1 MGETFLDPLSIRFSQ
16 DTISEH
22 FKDDPELSIFET
34 FEKITAGMQKR
45 EVPMMHV
52 VRRRDGQLVTLDNRR
67 LAVYK
72 MARRAGACGNVKVML
87 VPMEKVKNELR
98 HKSDSKVDGLS
109 VKVRGTDRIIHADGS
124 VTRGPALSDGQ
135 RQHRADTGGHWS
147 PEQLAVISQ
156 GIVDFEVVVKAVLG
170 ASAKLM
176 KAGSFMKGTDIAGE
190 SDIDVMVFGCDPISE
205 HKWNSIVSGIR
216 QRGYTIDG
224 VNPRCI
230 HVKIERAGNCLVTI
244 EFDVVAH
251 HRQGFPPN
259 KEPQNLFRDNRVAAR
274 AVRNIK
280 LDFKES
286 GEKGFSGND
295 IEQAV
300 LDVQQKCS
308 PGLGMLIDAAKAEL
322 KSGRLRARKRP
333 ATAARENNA
342 AESTTDWTKSIGE
355 GKFRKVFKG
364 EYTIGP
370 RTGQA
375 QVLKVFKDGTEA
387 FEDSFFA
394 HDVALCE
401 KSIEIADAF
410 NKIKKFGSMVQVCKA
425 EIWVRKKTKQRLLSE
440 PFLSN
445 FQNFNSNSGWQA
457 AGEWSN
463 ALQSLSHFSY
473 HHSQGDLV
481 LCDLQGAIEDDCVV
495 LTDPVLNSKD
505 KRFGPTDLDQKGI
518 ENFFHHHTCSKWCDP
533 AWSKPRTTNKH
544 FVPQAGTTMMLN

>member
-22 FKDDPELSIFET
+22 FKDDPEMSICDT

-52 VRRRDGQLVTLDNRR
+52 VRRMDGQLVTLDNRR

-72 MARRAGACGNVKVML
+72 MARRAGGCGNVKLKL
-87 VPMEKVKNELR
+87 VPMEQVKNELR

-109 VKVRGTDRIIHADGS
+109 VKVRGTDRIIHAGGS

-135 RQHRADTGGHWS
+135 LQHRADTGGHWS
-147 PEQLAVISQ
+147 QEQLAVISK
-156 GIVDFEVVVKAVLG
+156 GIVDFEAVVKSVLG

-190 SDIDVMVFGCDPISE
+190 SDIDVMVFGCGASPISE
-205 HKWNSIVSGIR
+205 YQWNSIVSGIK

-230 HVKIERAGNCLVTI
+230 HVKVERAGNCLVTI

-259 KEPQNLFRDNRVAAR
+259 KEPNNPFRENRVAAR

-300 LDVQQKCS
+300 LDVQEKCS

-333 ATAARENNA
+333 ATAARENDA
-342 AESTTDWTKSIGE
+342 SFERSSRESTPSDLGLGRRKLPRSSRMGQKPLKAPSLLTMLPCVRSPLKLLMPSTRSKSSSTWCRSA
-355 GKFRKVFKG
+355 K
-364 EYTIGP
+364 
-370 RTGQA
+370 
-375 QVLKVFKDGTEA
+375 L
-387 FEDSFFA
+387 
-394 HDVALCE
+394 
-401 KSIEIADAF
+401 
-410 NKIKKFGSMVQVCKA
+410 KFGL
-425 EIWVRKKTKQRLLSE
+425 RRR
-440 PFLSN
+440 PSN
-445 FQNFNSNSGWQA
+445 VFC
-457 AGEWSN
+457 
-463 ALQSLSHFSY
+463 LSHS
-473 HHSQGDLV
+473 
-481 LCDLQGAIEDDCVV
+481 C
-495 LTDPVLNSKD
+495 
-505 KRFGPTDLDQKGI
+505 
-518 ENFFHHHTCSKWCDP
+518 
-533 AWSKPRTTNKH
+533 
-544 FVPQAGTTMMLN
+544 